1 MFCGEC
7 YMGMRVSFDCLT
19 IMVDA
24 VFGRSIAGKVLW
36 CDLYWYGQERTFEQC
51 NRDLVINFLWYF
63 FAM

>member
-1 MFCGEC
+1 
-7 YMGMRVSFDCLT
+7 
-19 IMVDA
+19 MVDA